1 MCTLNC
7 YTCQCIYYCWFSH
20 AANLPIITSEPSD
33 LLLVVEGTTVQFS
46 VTAEGVDLTYQW
58 MNGDGDL
65 SDMVDKISGATLAT
79 LMIMNVALSDVNGY
93 SVRVS
98 NSAGDV
104 DSLTANLITSKTA
117 FLYRTD

>member
-1 MCTLNC
+1 M
-7 YTCQCIYYCWFSH
+7 
-20 AANLPIITSEPSD
+20 
-33 LLLVVEGTTVQFS
+33 
-46 VTAEGVDLTYQW
+46 TAEGVDLTYQW